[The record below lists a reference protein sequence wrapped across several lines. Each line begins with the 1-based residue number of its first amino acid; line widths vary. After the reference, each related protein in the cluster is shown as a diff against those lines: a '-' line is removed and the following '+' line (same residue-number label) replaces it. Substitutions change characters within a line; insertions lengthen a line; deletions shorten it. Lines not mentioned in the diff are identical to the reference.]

1 MKKIIEETLILG
13 REDMFETQQGKNILL
28 IDFTDFKIS
37 VNKILEN
44 GIIVFI
50 DNNGDTKIL
59 KNRFGDKG
67 NRMFIRTI
75 DVMKRIE
82 SLMDEYK
89 QAKINITKCD
99 NSFDYDNLDRRI
111 STLRYLFIEIDVW
124 KYVS

>member
-1 MKKIIEETLILG
+1 MRKEETLILG

>member
-1 MKKIIEETLILG
+1 MRKEETLILG

-37 VNKILEN
+37 VNKTLEN

-59 KNRFGDKG
+59 KNRFVDKG

-75 DVMKRIE
+75 DVMERIE

>member
-1 MKKIIEETLILG
+1 MKKEETLILG

-59 KNRFGDKG
+59 KNRFVDKG

-75 DVMKRIE
+75 DVMERIE

>member
-1 MKKIIEETLILG
+1 MKKEETLILG

-75 DVMKRIE
+75 DVMERIE

>member
-1 MKKIIEETLILG
+1 MKKEETLILG

-59 KNRFGDKG
+59 KNRFGDEG

-75 DVMKRIE
+75 DVMERIE

-111 STLRYLFIEIDVW
+111 KSLRYLFIEIDVW

>member
-59 KNRFGDKG
+59 KNRFVDKG

-75 DVMKRIE
+75 DVMERIE

>member
-1 MKKIIEETLILG
+1 MKKEETLILG

-59 KNRFGDKG
+59 KNRFGDEG

-75 DVMKRIE
+75 DVMERIE

>member
-1 MKKIIEETLILG
+1 MKKEETLILG

-37 VNKILEN
+37 VNKTLEN

>member
-1 MKKIIEETLILG
+1 MKKEETLILG

>member
-1 MKKIIEETLILG
+1 
-13 REDMFETQQGKNILL
+13 
-28 IDFTDFKIS
+28 
-37 VNKILEN
+37 
-44 GIIVFI
+44 
-50 DNNGDTKIL
+50 
-59 KNRFGDKG
+59 
-67 NRMFIRTI
+67 MFIRTI
-75 DVMKRIE
+75 DVMERIE

>member
-1 MKKIIEETLILG
+1 MRKEETLILG

-37 VNKILEN
+37 VNKTLEN